1 MKHYLITGGA
11 GFIGS
16 NFIHYLI
23 EKKPGIKITNLDA
36 LTYAGNPENLAD
48 IKENPLYHFSHSDI
62 CDLNALVGLFQKD
75 HFDAVIH
82 FAAESHVDRSI
93 ENPMAFIQTNMVGTA
108 HVLGASL

>member
-1 MKHYLITGGA
+1 MKYYLITGGA

-23 EKKPGIKITNLDA
+23 ENRPEIKITNLDA
-36 LTYAGNPENLAD
+36 LTYAGNLENLAD
-48 IKENPLYHFSHSDI
+48 LKDTPKYLFSNSDI
-62 CDLNALVGLFQKD
+62 CDLNALVRLFQKD

-93 ENPMAFIQTNMVGTA
+93 ENPMVFIQTNVVGTA
-108 HVLGASL
+108 